1 MAADR
6 VTVTDENE
14 GRLPGESGSTL
25 RPQEVEMLR
34 EWIDRGAAYPPHPP
48 FIPRRCPTLPEVKNQ
63 VWPRNAMDQF
73 VLSTLESHG
82 LELSPSVDTATSI
95 RRVTLDLTGLPPTLE
110 RMKTFENE
118 SIRNPQLD

>member
-34 EWIDRGAAYPPHPP
+34 EWIDRRAAYPPHRP
-48 FIPRRCPTLPEVKNQ
+48 FIPRRCPTPPEVKNQ
-63 VWPRNAMDQF
+63 GEATTSD
-73 VLSTLESHG
+73 LKG
-82 LELSPSVDTATSI
+82 LWLFSVSAT
-95 RRVTLDLTGLPPTLE
+95 
-110 RMKTFENE
+110 
-118 SIRNPQLD
+118 